1 MYFRGDYGS
10 KKDFILQVRL
20 NEYELELLDKYV
32 GEMRMNRSDYVRY
45 CMMRQILIEGM
56 KGDDKMIHF
65 SEI

>member
-1 MYFRGDYGS
+1 M
-10 KKDFILQVRL
+10 
-20 NEYELELLDKYV
+20 NEYELELLDKYA
-32 GEMRMNRSDYVRY
+32 GAMRMNRSDYVRY